1 MILDPLSSH
10 YNHWHDL
17 VLLTLERYALADHVL
32 SDAALPAVPSWRPMD
47 TIVLSWVLGT
57 LSPELMESIRTRQG
71 TARRAWIT
79 VEEQF
84 LGNREARALRLD
96 AQFRVFV

>member
-1 MILDPLSSH
+1 MFP
-10 YNHWHDL
+10 
-17 VLLTLERYALADHVL
+17 VTFLTLERYALPDHVL
-32 SDAALPAVPSWRPMD
+32 SDAALPAVPLWRRMD
-47 TIVLSWVLGT
+47 AVVISWVLGT

-79 VEEQF
+79 VEEKF